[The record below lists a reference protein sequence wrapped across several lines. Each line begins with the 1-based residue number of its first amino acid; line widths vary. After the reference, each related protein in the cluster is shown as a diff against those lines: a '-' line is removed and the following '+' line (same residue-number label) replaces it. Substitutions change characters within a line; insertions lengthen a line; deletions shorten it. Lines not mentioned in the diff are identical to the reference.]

1 MKLGLYGIN
10 MGACLD
16 PRTAIRVAVAA
27 EAAGFDSLWTAE
39 HVVLPEPRT
48 PESPIPARVALLD
61 PAVAL
66 AHLAGHTKTI
76 RLATGIIILPQRNP
90 VVLAKELASLD
101 VLSGGRL
108 IFGLGAGYIPKEFAA
123 CGIPFEERGARTD
136 EAIAVLKDMWTSPAP
151 QFDGRFF
158 RYSEIDAYPRP
169 IQRPH
174 PPIVVGGM
182 SAPAFRR
189 AVAQGNGW
197 YGFALDPAATEK
209 CLVGLREA
217 ASKIERP
224 ASLGPL
230 EITVTPSVA
239 LDAATLDRYASLGV
253 HRLVPIAAGA
263 DADAV
268 VGFVERTAQILR

>member
-1 MKLGLYGIN
+1 MQLGLYGIN

-27 EAAGFDSLWTAE
+27 EAAGFDSVWTAE

-48 PESPIPARVALLD
+48 PESPIPASVALLD

-66 AHLAGHTKTI
+66 AHIAGHTTTI

-123 CGIPFEERGARTD
+123 CGIPFAERGARTD
-136 EAIAVLKDMWTSPAP
+136 EAIAVLRDLWTAKKPG
-151 QFDGRFF
+151 FEGRFF
-158 RYSEIDAYPRP
+158 RYAEIDAHPRP
-169 IQRPH
+169 VQRPH

-189 AVAQGNGW
+189 AVAHGNGW
-197 YGFALDPAATEK
+197 YGFALDPDAAEK
-209 CLVGLREA
+209 CLAGLKQA
-217 ASKIERP
+217 AEQVERP

-230 EITVTPSVA
+230 EISVTPSIGIDPASVE
-239 LDAATLDRYASLGV
+239 RYAHLGV
-253 HRLVPIAAGA
+253 HRLVPIATGG
-263 DADAV
+263 DADALV
-268 VGFVERTAQILR
+268 AFVERTARSLP

>member
-27 EAAGFDSLWTAE
+27 EAAGFESVWTAE

-101 VLSGGRL
+101 VLSDGRL

-123 CGIPFEERGARTD
+123 CGIPFGERGARTD
-136 EAIAVLKDMWTSPAP
+136 EAIAVLRDLWTSKAP
-151 QFDGRFF
+151 HFNGRFF
-158 RYSEIDAYPRP
+158 RYSEIDAHPRP

-189 AVAQGNGW
+189 AVAHGDGW
-197 YGFALDPAATEK
+197 YGFALDPAATGR
-209 CLVGLREA
+209 CLAGLREA
-217 ASKIERP
+217 AEAVERP

-230 EITVTPSVA
+230 EISVTPSVA
-239 LDAATLDRYASLGV
+239 LDAAALDAYASLGV

-263 DADAV
+263 EGDAV
-268 VGFVERTAQILR
+268 VEFVERTARTLG